1 MNKERIIFSVFLL
14 LLPVFFTGCNRQE
27 EPISKTGFY
36 FDTVITVTL
45 YDASATEELEECFS
59 LAEKYENMLSATR
72 EGSDIWNLNHAV
84 GNATE
89 VSEETAALIQK
100 AVTYS
105 ELSNGAFD
113 ITIGELSSLWNFKE
127 NDDTVPS
134 EASITSALATV
145 GYQNIQIDGN
155 EITLTNPDTQIDLG
169 GIAKGYIADQMKSYL
184 NQKGITEG
192 IINLGGNIL
201 TIGPKSSGD
210 SYHIGIQK
218 PFSEDGSSI
227 ASVKITDA
235 SLVSS
240 GVYERCFKKDGVLYH
255 HILNPKT
262 GYPYDNHLLGV
273 TIITQ
278 NSADADALSTTC
290 FALGLEDGMKL
301 IEKTPDTEAV
311 FITDDYE
318 LHTSSGIGDKI
329 PLEKE

>member
-14 LLPVFFTGCNRQE
+14 LLPVFFTGCNRRE

-72 EGSDIWNLNHAV
+72 EGSDIWNLNHAA

-134 EASITSALATV
+134 EASIASALATV

-210 SYHIGIQK
+210 SYHIGIQN